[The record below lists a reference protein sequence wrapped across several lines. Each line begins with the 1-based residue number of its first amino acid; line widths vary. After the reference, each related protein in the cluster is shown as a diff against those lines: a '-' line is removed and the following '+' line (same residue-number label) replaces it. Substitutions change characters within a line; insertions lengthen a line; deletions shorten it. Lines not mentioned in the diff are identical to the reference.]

1 MVVYESGSYVIE
13 TVRLKQGACPIDA
26 AAYSRFYHMKIS

>member
-1 MVVYESGSYVIE
+1 MVMYESGSYVIE
-13 TVRLKQGACPIDA
+13 TVRLKQGVRPKGA